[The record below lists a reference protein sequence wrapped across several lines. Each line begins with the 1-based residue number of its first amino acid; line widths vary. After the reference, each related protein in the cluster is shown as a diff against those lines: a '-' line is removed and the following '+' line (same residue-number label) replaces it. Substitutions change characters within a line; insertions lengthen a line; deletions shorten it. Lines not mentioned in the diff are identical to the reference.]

1 MDFIKYAFGPE
12 LMKTNVDLELCEEL
26 LNKAKLE
33 NSNKEK
39 VKSVTFSS
47 AYQYSYENISYF
59 KDKILPYID
68 SYLNKV
74 SEIRNIKPY
83 NFKSNLDEL
92 WINFQKP
99 KDFNSPHFHAYDIS
113 FVIYVDMP
121 DDIKKEKSVDR
132 GFPNG
137 SITFNYGQNLKK
149 FNRNDLEFT
158 EILNSYIS
166 PITQITHL
174 PVTGEMFIFPSYL
187 MHFVAPFFSKNIER
201 ISVAGNVTLISNKN
215 NLL

>member
-1 MDFIKYAFGPE
+1 
-12 LMKTNVDLELCEEL
+12 
-26 LNKAKLE
+26 
-33 NSNKEK
+33 
-39 VKSVTFSS
+39 
-47 AYQYSYENISYF
+47 
-59 KDKILPYID
+59 
-68 SYLNKV
+68 
-74 SEIRNIKPY
+74 
-83 NFKSNLDEL
+83 
-92 WINFQKP
+92 
-99 KDFNSPHFHAYDIS
+99 
-113 FVIYVDMP
+113 MP